1 MKESITTTVTVS
13 GNGNTKQ
20 SAFSSALSNIQKTI
34 LKDNEQVILRIE
46 PVDVKLINAEKK
58 ERIEKFMF
66 FFLPRNKTTYS
77 VTIDVTVN
85 VTVINIGQLD
95 FKSI

>member
-13 GNGNTKQ
+13 GNGNTKK
-20 SAFSSALSNIQKTI
+20 SAFSSALSNIQTTI

-46 PVDVKLINAEKK
+46 PVDVKLINAEKEEK
-58 ERIEKFMF
+58 KEKFMF
-66 FFLPRNKTTYS
+66 FFLSRNKTTYS
-77 VTIDVTVN
+77 VTLDVTVN
-85 VTVINIGQLD
+85 VTIINLDQLN

>member
-20 SAFSSALSNIQKTI
+20 AAFSSALNNIQKTI

-58 ERIEKFMF
+58 KE
-66 FFLPRNKTTYS
+66 
-77 VTIDVTVN
+77 
-85 VTVINIGQLD
+85 
-95 FKSI
+95 

>member
-20 SAFSSALSNIQKTI
+20 SAFSSALSNIQKSI

-46 PVDVKLINAEKK
+46 PVDVKLVNAEKK

-66 FFLPRNKTTYS
+66 FFLPKNKTTYS

-85 VTVINIGQLD
+85 VTVINIDQLD
-95 FKSI
+95 FKLI